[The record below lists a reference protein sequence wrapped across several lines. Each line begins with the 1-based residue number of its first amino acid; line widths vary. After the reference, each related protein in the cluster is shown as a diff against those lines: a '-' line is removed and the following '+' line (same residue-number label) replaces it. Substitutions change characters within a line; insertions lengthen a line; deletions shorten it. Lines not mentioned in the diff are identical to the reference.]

1 MSQGQT
7 KKSIYMRTFA
17 AFLATYLVLML
28 SFSIFLVEQEK
39 KTVASEFGQF
49 AIMANRNIEEVLS
62 EYMESDKPIKDVA
75 MIKQKL
81 IKPSLVFTGTGTE
94 LALYTGAYELIFNTG
109 DYWVCNYSGY
119 DEVGEYFAEYGYIN
133 LPDCFSKEEVK
144 ELEAYLYAKPKAKE
158 KGDLA
163 GYSLTIK
170 GLWVDKEMVIPEKIE
185 VITMYANSFDEDGN
199 VVGSG
204 GTHTG
209 EMVYVSEYQN
219 NRDLPYFEHG
229 SIMTNN
235 AHLDPYVQAKLRKMV
250 LDKEKL
256 LSAIGQ
262 KSIISNERV
271 RFLTY
276 RYYQIMPYLN
286 TINLLED
293 DSYYRD
299 YWTVMARDVDL
310 WARLF
315 TTLIYVWS
323 TCLLIFIIVALIL
336 ARQTNKTYLAREK
349 LEIQRNELTDALAH
363 DLKTPLSIIS
373 GYAQNL
379 IENIHTGKREHYA
392 ANILT
397 NVGRM
402 DKIIQTMLNLS
413 RLESDGWQI
422 NFADLSLNEIS
433 SEIISRYQYICDE
446 NSILV
451 DLEGEGLVKADAV
464 LIEMVLDNF
473 FVNALD
479 HTPVGG
485 RISINIS
492 DDSLELFNSASNIPE
507 KYINEIWEP
516 YIKLDLARS
525 KTKGNGLGL
534 AIVRRI
540 LELHGF
546 TYGVRNIAGGVIFW
560 FKFG

>member
-1 MSQGQT
+1 
-7 KKSIYMRTFA
+7 MRTFA
-17 AFLATYLVLML
+17 AFLLTYLVLML

-39 KTVASEFGQF
+39 KKVASEFGQF
-49 AIMANRNIEEVLS
+49 ALMANQNIDKLIS
-62 EYMESDKPIKDVA
+62 DYNDSDKQIIDNPA
-75 MIKQKL
+75 LRQEL

-94 LALYTGAYELIFNTG
+94 FALYSGDFELLFNTN
-109 DYWVCNYSGY
+109 DYWLCNYT
-119 DEVGEYFAEYGYIN
+119 EYSEGNKNYSAEGYIN
-133 LPDCFSKEEVK
+133 PQKWFSAEEVS
-144 ELEAYLYAKPKAKE
+144 ELESYLYAEPQAKE
-158 KGDLA
+158 VGDLS
-163 GYSLTIK
+163 GYSLSLE
-170 GLWVDKEMVIPEKIE
+170 GLWVDNEMVIPHKIE
-185 VITMYANSFDEDGN
+185 VVPMYASRFDENGQVN
-199 VVGSG
+199 SSS

-209 EMVYVSEYQN
+209 EIIYLNDYKN
-219 NRDLPYFEHG
+219 DRDLPYFKHS
-229 SIMTNN
+229 SIQPSI
-235 AHLDPYVQAKLRKMV
+235 HPYFDRATQAQLREKV

-256 LSAIGQ
+256 LSAIEQ
-262 KSIISNERV
+262 KTILSNERV
-271 RFLTY
+271 SFLSY

-293 DSYYRD
+293 NSYYRD

-310 WARLF
+310 GARLF
-315 TTLIYVWS
+315 ISLIYVWS
-323 TCLLIFIIVALIL
+323 SCLLIFIIVALIL
-336 ARQTNKTYLAREK
+336 ARQTNKTYQVRER

-379 IENIHTGKREHYA
+379 IENIHTEKREHYA

-422 NFADLSLNEIS
+422 NFADISLNEAS

-446 NSILV
+446 NSVSV
-451 DLEGEGLVKADAV
+451 DLAGEALIKADVV

-473 FVNALD
+473 FVNALE

-485 RISINIS
+485 IISINIS
-492 DDSLELFNSASNIPE
+492 DDTLVLYNSGSNIPE

-534 AIVRRI
+534 AIARRI
-540 LELHGF
+540 LELQGF
-546 TYGVRNIAGGVIFW
+546 TYGVRNVAEGVIFW